1 MIRLRHLLT
10 ATLLSCLAFAK
21 AQEVTFST
29 LGGFYDNPFE
39 LTLSCDQH
47 GKVIH
52 YTTNGNTPT
61 TNDPVYCEP
70 LFLDQRQQSHSN
82 IYTILNCP
90 EKDWYLPDSVQKCI
104 VIRAAVFDENG
115 TRLGAV
121 STQSYFIKSIGC
133 HTHGLPVLSLCVDSL
148 DLFDYERGIFVPGMY
163 FHDWNLDYSGNYYQ
177 EGREWERECNFEFIE
192 PSNEGLNQK
201 AGVRIQGNG
210 SRRFSQKGL
219 KFYAREEYGNKRFRY
234 KFFKDLEI
242 GGFKHLRIKP
252 FNSGYEDLGCQD
264 YLCNQIAQN
273 TKVDGLASR
282 PVLLFLNGEYWGI
295 YFMQEKPDERY
306 LDDHYD
312 TDLNR
317 LNIIGNWQ
325 GLSEY
330 GDNAGFLALYDWIET
345 NDLSQEENYDYVA
358 SQIDIENFIDYQ
370 ILELF
375 TANTDWPANNMRCW
389 QEGNGYWRWIY
400 FDGDACLIKPNF
412 DVFANAT
419 YDKDGNYYMTNAR
432 STLFFRKLLKN
443 QTFKDQFFARFN
455 QLLESALSYSNT
467 KLLYD
472 DTYNAI
478 SKEIPNQC
486 QRFGH
491 PESPQIWEEQVQRI
505 DRFLAQRASDIS
517 QVICDRYLNYNVG
530 LAITRITPNPASN
543 HIIVNIEAEETQQT
557 DVQVFD
563 LFGRELARFH
573 CILGVGHNEIPLS
586 LNLASGIYL
595 IRAGASV
602 SKLIIN

>member
-29 LGGFYDNPFE
+29 HGGFYDNPFE
-39 LTLSCDQH
+39 LTLSCDQQD
-47 GKVIH
+47 KVIH

-61 TNDPVYCEP
+61 ANDPVYHEP
-70 LFLDQRQQSHSN
+70 LFLDQSQQSHSN
-82 IYTILNCP
+82 IYTIINCP
-90 EKDWYLPDSVQKCI
+90 QKDWHLPDSVQKCI
-104 VIRAAVFDENG
+104 VIRAAVFDEVG
-115 TRLGAV
+115 KRLGAV

-133 HTHGLPVLSLCVDSL
+133 DTHGLPVLSLCADSL
-148 DLFDYERGIFVPGMY
+148 DLFDYERGIFVPGKH
-163 FHDWNLDYSGNYYQ
+163 FLSWNIDYSGNYYQ

-192 PSNEGLNQK
+192 PNNEGLNQK

-234 KFFKDLEI
+234 KFFNDLEI
-242 GGFKHLRIKP
+242 DSFKHLRIKP

-264 YLCNQIAQN
+264 YISSRMARN
-273 TKVDGLASR
+273 TRVDCLASR

-295 YFMQEKPDERY
+295 YFLQEKPDERY
-306 LDDHYD
+306 LNDHYD
-312 TDLNR
+312 TDLDQ

-358 SQIDIENFIDYQ
+358 RQIDINNFIDYQ
-370 ILELF
+370 IFELF
-375 TANTDWPANNMRCW
+375 IANTDWPANNMRCW
-389 QEGNGYWRWIY
+389 QERGGLWRWIY
-400 FDGDACLIKPNF
+400 FDGDACFIQPNF
-412 DVFANAT
+412 DFFANAT
-419 YDKDGNYYMTNAR
+419 YDKDGDYYMTNAR

-443 QTFKDQFFARFN
+443 QTFKDLFFARFN
-455 QLLESALSYSNT
+455 QLLGGALSYPFS
-467 KLLYD
+467 KAIYD
-472 DTYNAI
+472 ETYNAI
-478 SKEIPNQC
+478 SQEIPNQC
-486 QRFGH
+486 QRFGR
-491 PESPQIWEEQVQRI
+491 PEKLQIWEEQVQRI
-505 DRFLAQRASDIS
+505 DRFLTQRASDMRK
-517 QVICDRYLNYNVG
+517 VICDRYLADNKG
-530 LAITRITPNPASN
+530 LTIVCITPNPASS
-543 HIIVNIEAEETQQT
+543 HIVVNIEAEETLQT

-563 LFGRELARFH
+563 LWGRELGCTH
-573 CILGVGHNEIPLS
+573 CILGIGHNEIPLS
-586 LNLASGIYL
+586 VNLANGMYL

-602 SKLIIN
+602 SKFIVN